1 MLVPL
6 RFHIGRGKQT
16 EVPAGDWLP
25 CAPCRQVE
33 GGWRLNGRKRWIGN
47 ATFAEVVVIW
57 ARSSVSGQVNAFV
70 VRKGTPGFRTTKIE
84 NKIALRCIDEP
95 LIAAFVSAPSL
106 PFGNRRLSGEA
117 GLA

>member
-1 MLVPL
+1 MYLFAIRTGPRHSACFYRRSL
-6 RFHIGRGKQT
+6 TSDKWL
-16 EVPAGDWLP
+16 AGILLACVGCW
-25 CAPCRQVE
+25 QVE

-84 NKIALRCIDEP
+84 NKIALRCNSRQMHSI
-95 LIAAFVSAPSL
+95 LL
-106 PFGNRRLSGEA
+106 QQRCL
-117 GLA
+117 

>member
-1 MLVPL
+1 M
-6 RFHIGRGKQT
+6 
-16 EVPAGDWLP
+16 AG
-25 CAPCRQVE
+25 AAARQVN

-84 NKIALRCIDEP
+84 GKIALRCVRCHRRSYQLYGCIP
-95 LIAAFVSAPSL
+95 LLLLTAVCGTSVSYIALEISCI
-106 PFGNRRLSGEA
+106 
-117 GLA
+117 